1 MPPELLAIFFGLASA
16 ASWGVGDFS
25 GGFASK
31 RTKSL
36 SVVFISQLSGLMVL
50 LGIAVFTKAP
60 LPPLSNLLLA
70 AGAGSLSVFGLIRFY
85 QELANGR
92 MGVVAPLTSLVTA
105 ALPVVFSIVVVGLPA
120 PQQLAG
126 FALGLLAVLLISR
139 SAGGGRVRLADLGVI
154 LFMGGAFGLYFI
166 IIGSVSKNS
175 IVWPLLASRMT
186 SMLVMTAI
194 FLLSKQRPSAPRD
207 QWPLLLLV
215 GVLDVGGSSLY
226 ALAASVGRLDI
237 AAVLAS
243 LYPAV
248 TVLLARRVLDE
259 QLNVGQWVGVGAAL
273 AAIVLIT
280 I

>member
-1 MPPELLAIFFGLASA
+1 MPPELLAVFFGLASA

-36 SVVFISQLSGLMVL
+36 SVVFVSQLSGLMVL
-50 LGIAVFTKAP
+50 IGMAFITKAP
-60 LPPLSNLLLA
+60 LPPSGDLLLA
-70 AGAGSLSVFGLIRFY
+70 AAAGCISVFGLIRFY

-92 MGVVAPLTSLVTA
+92 MGVVAPLTSLVTVT
-105 ALPVVFSIVVVGLPA
+105 LPVVFSIAVVGLPA
-120 PQQLAG
+120 PQQLLG
-126 FALGLLAVLLISR
+126 FVVGLLAVLLISR
-139 SAGGGRVRLADLGVI
+139 SAGAGRVRMADLAVI
-154 LFMGGAFGLYFI
+154 LFMGSAFGLFFI

-175 IVWPLLASRMT
+175 VVWPLLASRAAALLT
-186 SMLVMTAI
+186 MTAI
-194 FLLSKQRPSAPRD
+194 FFRSKERPSAPRD

-226 ALAASVGRLDI
+226 ALATSVGRLDI

-259 QLNVGQWVGVGAAL
+259 RLNVGQWIGVGAAL

-280 I
+280 L

>member
-1 MPPELLAIFFGLASA
+1 
-16 ASWGVGDFS
+16 
-25 GGFASK
+25 
-31 RTKSL
+31 
-36 SVVFISQLSGLMVL
+36 
-50 LGIAVFTKAP
+50 
-60 LPPLSNLLLA
+60 
-70 AGAGSLSVFGLIRFY
+70 
-85 QELANGR
+85 
-92 MGVVAPLTSLVTA
+92 
-105 ALPVVFSIVVVGLPA
+105 
-120 PQQLAG
+120 
-126 FALGLLAVLLISR
+126 
-139 SAGGGRVRLADLGVI
+139 
-154 LFMGGAFGLYFI
+154 
-166 IIGSVSKNS
+166 
-175 IVWPLLASRMT
+175 
-186 SMLVMTAI
+186 MLVMTAI